1 MKTKAKK
8 RKMADDGE
16 IEEITIDDDEDSVG
30 YVSQTE
36 LESKTAAN
44 INAKANKFINGDT
57 DDDFDSD
64 VSLEQNEATQSP
76 EDTAFTGG
84 HNLEESREATCY
96 LKFSLIKSVHNIS
109 IFSLGIFR
117 NDFFEWNRV
126 LCELCTVVF
135 I

>member
-1 MKTKAKK
+1 MKISNKFLKKKSPKKLKPVMKTKAKK
-8 RKMADDGE
+8 RKMAADDGE

-64 VSLEQNEATQSP
+64 VSLE
-76 EDTAFTGG
+76 
-84 HNLEESREATCY
+84 
-96 LKFSLIKSVHNIS
+96 
-109 IFSLGIFR
+109 
-117 NDFFEWNRV
+117 
-126 LCELCTVVF
+126 
-135 I
+135 

>member
-1 MKTKAKK
+1 MKISNKFLKKKSPKKLPVMKKAKK

-64 VSLEQNEATQSP
+64 VSLE
-76 EDTAFTGG
+76 
-84 HNLEESREATCY
+84 
-96 LKFSLIKSVHNIS
+96 
-109 IFSLGIFR
+109 
-117 NDFFEWNRV
+117 
-126 LCELCTVVF
+126 
-135 I
+135 

>member
-1 MKTKAKK
+1 MKISNKFLKKKSPKKKFPVMKKAKK

-36 LESKTAAN
+36 LESKNAAN

-64 VSLEQNEATQSP
+64 VSLE
-76 EDTAFTGG
+76 
-84 HNLEESREATCY
+84 
-96 LKFSLIKSVHNIS
+96 
-109 IFSLGIFR
+109 
-117 NDFFEWNRV
+117 
-126 LCELCTVVF
+126 
-135 I
+135 